1 MGAPKWHEK
10 NSNVLHWHMPGEEM
24 PISAAKKKTAFIHP
38 AIVTGI
44 VTLALGVGTAFGV
57 IMINAIDIE
66 EKAQKQQAVSGNER
80 SVQENKP
87 ADVKDVTVALIQGG
101 VFSTAEAAEKA
112 KPKNV
117 PATVVPAEGQF
128 LLVLGA
134 ASTIEAAKELAEP
147 IQQKGMEVY
156 LKELPAPMTN
166 DIKKQF
172 LSEKDQQNAL
182 DLLKT
187 AFN

>member
-1 MGAPKWHEK
+1 MGATKWHEK
-10 NSNVLHWHMPGEEM
+10 NSNVLHWQIPGEEM
-24 PISAAKKKTAFIHP
+24 PIPAAKKKTAFIHP

-44 VTLALGVGTAFGV
+44 VTLAIGIGTFFSV
-57 IMINAIDIE
+57 IMINAVDI
-66 EKAQKQQAVSGNER
+66 EKAQKQQAVNGNER
-80 SVQENKP
+80 PVQENKP
-87 ADVKDVTVALIQGG
+87 TDVKDVTVALIQGG

-117 PATVVPAEGQF
+117 PTTVVPSEGQF

-147 IQQKGMEVY
+147 IEQKGIAVY
-156 LKELPAPMTN
+156 IKELPIPMTN
-166 DIKKQF
+166 DIKKQ
-172 LSEKDQQNAL
+172 LSSEKDQQNIL